1 MILWNKLNIYIKLL
15 NLTEYDIVVPNSI
28 FFSKDRIYDQKIPKL
43 VIKVNSG
50 TSEKICSFIFNRKRV
65 FFFDILNM
73 LTNIYPDVQVK
84 SIMKD
89 LNAYL
94 EELNKYGIIVYSYA
108 QKDSLIRKI
117 KFYFLIFIK
126 GHKNRKDIESSNI
139 LSVLITTLSFVVETY
154 LLLIILLIFS
164 IILLFLACY
173 ENQYWIY
180 GIYYM
185 IFVISIFLSIAIH
198 ECIHLLTYRAF
209 KNKKEGYL
217 ISRKCS
223 IAFYREEISGRGKI
237 LVRLLAPLITALF
250 GVVLFLSTDYLA
262 TKIFSSVFIFHI
274 INLLPF
280 FGDGYAIINDLLQG
294 EKE

>member
-65 FFFDILNM
+65 SFFDILNM

-139 LSVLITTLSFVVETY
+139 LSVLITT
-154 LLLIILLIFS
+154 
-164 IILLFLACY
+164 
-173 ENQYWIY
+173 
-180 GIYYM
+180 
-185 IFVISIFLSIAIH
+185 
-198 ECIHLLTYRAF
+198 
-209 KNKKEGYL
+209 
-217 ISRKCS
+217 
-223 IAFYREEISGRGKI
+223 
-237 LVRLLAPLITALF
+237 
-250 GVVLFLSTDYLA
+250 
-262 TKIFSSVFIFHI
+262 
-274 INLLPF
+274 
-280 FGDGYAIINDLLQG
+280 
-294 EKE
+294 